1 MIAFKK
7 HLSRRIFL
15 RGVGAS
21 IGLPLLDSMVPA
33 FAAAKETAAIPVHRF
48 SALYVPHGAPM
59 DRWIPE
65 KDGSDFELTPILQ
78 PLAPFRDQVIAIS
91 GLDNAP
97 ALVRKGEPGGGHA
110 NVSGAF
116 LTGVHAKPT
125 EGRDVLTGKSVDQF
139 AASHFAK
146 DTQLASLEL
155 GLEDTGLAGAC
166 CSGFSCSYVNTLS
179 WRTPTTPL
187 PIENNPRAVFERLF
201 GDSDTTDSGAR
212 LALIREEGSILD
224 SITDKVASLQGKLG
238 SSDRTK
244 LTEYLEAVRDVE
256 RRIQTAEEQSDRELP
271 VLERPTGAIPASFE
285 EHCKVMMDLQVIA
298 YQTEM
303 TRVITFMVGKELS
316 GRTYPEIGV
325 PDSHHPLSHHMN
337 NVSNLDKLEKI
348 GTYHMQ
354 MLAYFMDR
362 LKSTPDGNGSLLD
375 HITIMY
381 GSGMGNSNL
390 HDPRNLPVVV
400 AGGGSGTL
408 KGGRHVRCPEGTPL
422 TNLYLTLLNK
432 MGVPEDSIGDS
443 TGVMH
448 QLSEV

>member
-1 MIAFKK
+1 
-7 HLSRRIFL
+7 
-15 RGVGAS
+15 
-21 IGLPLLDSMVPA
+21 
-33 FAAAKETAAIPVHRF
+33 
-48 SALYVPHGAPM
+48 
-59 DRWIPE
+59 
-65 KDGSDFELTPILQ
+65 
-78 PLAPFRDQVIAIS
+78 
-91 GLDNAP
+91 
-97 ALVRKGEPGGGHA
+97 
-110 NVSGAF
+110 
-116 LTGVHAKPT
+116 
-125 EGRDVLTGKSVDQF
+125 
-139 AASHFAK
+139 
-146 DTQLASLEL
+146 
-155 GLEDTGLAGAC
+155 
-166 CSGFSCSYVNTLS
+166 
-179 WRTPTTPL
+179 
-187 PIENNPRAVFERLF
+187 
-201 GDSDTTDSGAR
+201 
-212 LALIREEGSILD
+212 
-224 SITDKVASLQGKLG
+224 
-238 SSDRTK
+238 
-244 LTEYLEAVRDVE
+244 
-256 RRIQTAEEQSDRELP
+256 
-271 VLERPTGAIPASFE
+271 
-285 EHCKVMMDLQVIA
+285 MMDLQVIA
-298 YQTEM
+298 YQTDM

-337 NVSNLDKLEKI
+337 NVSNLDNLEKI

-432 MGVPEDSIGDS
+432 MGVPEDSIGNS